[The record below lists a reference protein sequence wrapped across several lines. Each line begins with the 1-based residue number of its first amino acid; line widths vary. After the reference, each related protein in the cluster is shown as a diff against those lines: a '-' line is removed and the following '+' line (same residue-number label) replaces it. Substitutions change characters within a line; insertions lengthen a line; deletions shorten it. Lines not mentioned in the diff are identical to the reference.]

1 MGILASF
8 QKFDFLDY
16 SGMWYFQVQWGHIP
30 ESQNVLSHVTW
41 SMLSD
46 PLFYSY
52 DSPELKSGGIFS
64 IQCSHLQIC
73 SAGDPANFELPKCIE
88 THRVTPTF
96 SQLGSENTNMLV
108 VIL

>member
-52 DSPELKSGGIFS
+52 DSPELKSGGIGRYAKNLYF
-64 IQCSHLQIC
+64 Q
-73 SAGDPANFELPKCIE
+73 FT
-88 THRVTPTF
+88 TH
-96 SQLGSENTNMLV
+96 SGLKWYKWWK
-108 VIL
+108 